1 MMEEKHS
8 PDAALL
14 TPILVGV
21 FSIVGIAV
29 IFFSVRS
36 ASQRLEHAAPT
47 ATPFRFLY
55 LGTEPSLSTLT
66 PQPTPTFIIIE
77 ESPALPEPSLEPP
90 AGTAV
95 PGALSPTA
103 SPGNPAFP
111 TQSSELT
118 PPAFPTQPAARTFTP
133 TFTPTIASVLAKYDD
148 TYYAILYDGE
158 WTSQTNVS
166 GAYQNTLHISFTI
179 ENYALFTFVGQQ
191 VILTYQAGPSLGTI
205 RIDLDGIEFEISQSS
220 PQTQLVD
227 WASPILIM
235 GTHELVVEH
244 LSGGSINIDSITI
257 PEVRTATPSP

>member
-1 MMEEKHS
+1 MDDKRA

-14 TPILVGV
+14 TPILVGLL
-21 FSIVGIAV
+21 SLVGIGV

-36 ASQRLEHAAPT
+36 ATLRLTETAPT

-55 LGTEPSLSTLT
+55 LGTEPSISTLT
-66 PQPTPTFIIIE
+66 PQPTPTFLIIE
-77 ESPALPEPSLEPP
+77 ESPAPPEPSLPASLEPP
-90 AGTAV
+90 LETG
-95 PGALSPTA
+95 L
-103 SPGNPAFP
+103 PAFP
-111 TQSSELT
+111 TQANNSTAPS
-118 PPAFPTQPAARTFTP
+118 FPTQPAVRTFTP

-148 TYYAILYDGE
+148 TYYAILYDGD

-166 GAYQNTLHISFTI
+166 GAYQNTLHISFTL

-205 RIDLDGIEFEISQSS
+205 RIDLDGIEFQVSQAS

-235 GTHELVVEH
+235 GTHELLVEH
-244 LSGGSINIDSITI
+244 LSGGSINIDAITI
-257 PEVRTATPSP
+257 PEVRTATPTP